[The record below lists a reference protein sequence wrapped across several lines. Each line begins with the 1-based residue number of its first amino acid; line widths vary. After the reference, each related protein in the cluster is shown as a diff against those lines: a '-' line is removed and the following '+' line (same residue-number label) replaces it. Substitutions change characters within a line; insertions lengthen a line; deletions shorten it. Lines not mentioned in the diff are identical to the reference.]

1 MNRML
6 NYFGRGNGNNSGGN
20 AGGPFG
26 NFMNVAGKLREFMSN
41 PIGAFMNSGLN
52 IPQNIQGNPEAI
64 TNYLRSSGRMTD
76 DQYNQCAQMA
86 QWAQNF
92 LGNGNNR

>member
-1 MNRML
+1 MNKML
-6 NYFGRGNGNNSGGN
+6 NFFGNGGNVGGGN

-26 NFMNVAGKLREFMSN
+26 NFMGVFNKFQQFMNN

-52 IPQNIQGNPEAI
+52 IPQNIQNNPEAI

-86 QWAQNF
+86 QWAQNMF
-92 LGNGNNR
+92 GNRNNR